1 MGCSSW
7 VNRYWSANGRLLCYP
22 DKSITSTRVRC
33 LRHRYPLYVSA
44 SSQFVH
50 VLLSASMFVCMCGQ
64 EPVAKSCHHR
74 GIDRVVQLVPHIT
87 LDKAVSLLLHD
98 GDCSWP
104 MKSAFAVHYTEV
116 SGPLLCTCFPYSA
129 VFCST
134 PQQSQMDLRNMSS
147 RTSKQ
152 PLRLDWRHGN
162 AQNMLIY

>member
-1 MGCSSW
+1 M
-7 VNRYWSANGRLLCYP
+7 LLVSQPLLICKWKTIVLP
-22 DKSITSTRVRC
+22 RQIHNIDEGEVFTSQVSIVC
-33 LRHRYPLYVSA
+33 LSLFSICPCT
-44 SSQFVH
+44 
-50 VLLSASMFVCMCGQ
+50 LSASMFVCMCGQ
-64 EPVAKSCHHR
+64 EPVAKSCRHR

-134 PQQSQMDLRNMSS
+134 PQQSQMDLRNNSLSDWTDVMGM
-147 RTSKQ
+147 
-152 PLRLDWRHGN
+152 LRICWSTR
-162 AQNMLIY
+162 AVAR